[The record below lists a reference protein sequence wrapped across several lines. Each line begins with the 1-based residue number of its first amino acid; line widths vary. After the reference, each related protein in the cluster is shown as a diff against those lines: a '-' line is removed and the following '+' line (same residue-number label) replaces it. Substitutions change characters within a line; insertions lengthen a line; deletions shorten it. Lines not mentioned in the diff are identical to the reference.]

1 MGEKMNYPVAEK
13 IFERCLGSPL
23 TSEQEI
29 EVRELLKAMSDAD
42 WPVEEPTSAAFL
54 TIVGFFY
61 ARAPSPIDAA
71 VATDQ
76 ISQALKETTAG
87 ILREQIKPVIHL
99 DFVETFKKSFFE
111 AMTVAISRTALVI
124 TGALLVLTA
133 YATHQID
140 VRFMQNTQNSFQ
152 SR

>member
-1 MGEKMNYPVAEK
+1 MNYPVAEK

-99 DFVETFKKSFFE
+99 DFVETFKKSFVE
-111 AMTVAISRTALVI
+111 AMTLAISRTALAI

-133 YATHQID
+133 YGTHQID
-140 VRFMQNTQNSFQ
+140 AHYMQSGQQAIQTK
-152 SR
+152 